1 VSSALLDGEVIA
13 TFGRQCR
20 VQQIESATAN
30 LVSISDTVVRCVTRG
45 RRADIACGDRV
56 KWRSTSEGEGVIE
69 QVLERR
75 NLLFRSDQYRQKLIA
90 SNVDRV
96 LIVVAVEPTF
106 ADDLLSRA
114 LVAADA
120 VDLPVGILLNKVELP
135 DVDRARERL
144 SVYEGLGAHMMECS
158 LREAPKAALEQLLP
172 WLQGATTVVIGQSGM
187 GKSTLVNLLIPH
199 AQIATREISERLDS
213 GKHTTTSAQIY
224 AGNGFRLVD
233 SPGFQEFGLAH
244 LSARM
249 LENAFIEFRPYL
261 GGCRFYNCRHLDEPA
276 CAIATAV
283 ASGGVASH
291 RHDLYRQLLS
301 ELRDD
306 RLVT

>member
-1 VSSALLDGEVIA
+1 MIEGEVIA

-20 VQQIESATAN
+20 VMPDGTADSIKPESA
-30 LVSISDTVVRCVTRG
+30 VRCVTRG

-56 KWRSTSEGEGVIE
+56 KWRATSAGEGVIE
-69 QVLERR
+69 QVMERR
-75 NLLFRSDQYRQKLIA
+75 NLLFRSDQFRQKLIA

-106 ADDLLSRA
+106 SDDLLSRA

-120 VDLPVGILLNKVELP
+120 VDLSVGVLLNKVELP
-135 DVDRARERL
+135 GAERARERL
-144 SVYEGLGAHMMECS
+144 AVYSRLGAHMMECS
-158 LREAPKAALEQLLP
+158 LRQSPEAALAVLLP
-172 WLQGATTVVIGQSGM
+172 WLRDATTVVIGQSGM
-187 GKSTLVNLLIPH
+187 GKSTLVNLLIPL

-213 GKHTTTSAQIY
+213 GKHTTTSAQIH
-224 AGNGFRLVD
+224 AGDGFRLVD

-249 LENAFIEFRPYL
+249 LENAFIEFRPHL
-261 GGCRFYNCRHLDEPA
+261 GGCRFYNCRHLDEPN
-276 CAIATAV
+276 CAVSAAV
-283 ASGGVASH
+283 ESGNITSH